1 MAIQA
6 VSLII
11 LWFLAF
17 SAAQNTCGEVQCKLL
32 PVKRDI
38 AIIFQELASEKG
50 VRLVYFYLEIDNDS
64 FNTLESKEGSFSKEW
79 VWAKTIREPMLFLPE
94 DYDIYSLGLLKYQVR
109 YLTVHLEE
117 QPNGCLAGLNT
128 SCQDNALGKTLLGNV
143 TKVTKKSS
151 GNHFHQKDFVCT
163 THVSN
168 SSGSLSLSISLDREL
183 NYLCCSVQNFTEMN
197 DPIIRCGI
205 HVESGWFLA
214 SLNAVFMI
222 LVIIL
227 FLYCP
232 LIPLLLP
239 DFVFNL
245 QHEYENEEKKEQQI
259 RNKQKSTIEKKGES
273 EEDPDKE
280 DNQEENDIALA
291 NMGLEEETDQE
302 NNQVL
307 LSQPNEQENEIKQ
320 LVESEEDREEDDS
333 YGLEFNFPVRDDH
346 EASDCELIP
355 LDDASPI
362 TVCDLLGNFAKEL
375 PHLKINFN
383 LKLLFLCFVVF
394 PTFLHLKLAV
404 IMFHKFRFYQ
414 QTCQKLPM
422 DDFKKVE
429 SSGSSVCSLMGFY
442 SWRAKETVLNIMLL
456 TGCVN
461 LFVLLLFIR
470 PKDLFYQPKSMCD
483 DSRSV
488 SISHD
493 ILQRLNVQREWVYD
507 FTFFILKQ
515 YMNALKGCLKKL
527 TPNLNLLSRESR
539 QRRAFR
545 FLCVS
550 LSALPGLL
558 VVAASAIIFMM
569 VFLITLGFKILWFS
583 PLVTCFIIL
592 MKKIEQ
598 ICFYSKNVR
607 ALSAVFAA
615 TSFIMMYILV
625 ITVLDISVTFII
637 QTFLFTIMG
646 VILNAEF
653 VTPYVA
659 FILVV
664 TRNMYLCYS
673 NLQSR
678 YKEVKGLIS
687 KHWKDDTKNL
697 PWINCTSNDTIP
709 KDLFWIVCGSN
720 KRREFFW
727 CARVDNEFDSQE
739 HIVLPI
745 RTEMFFMLRDMALI
759 LLFLFLS
766 LFTILSFKSTKEIS
780 ALVSTIFVFIS
791 GAIPSLILGGFA
803 KKETFISGWNK
814 IRIEKKIKKA
824 VKDYVAKME
833 LRHSERL

>member
-6 VSLII
+6 VSLIV

-17 SAAQNTCGEVQCKLL
+17 SAAQNTCGKVQCKLL
-32 PVKRDI
+32 PVKRDV
-38 AIIFQELASEKG
+38 AITFQKLASEKS
-50 VRLVYFYLEIDNDS
+50 VRLVYFNLEIDNDS
-64 FNTLESKEGSFSKEW
+64 FNTLESKERSFAKEW

-117 QPNGCLAGLNT
+117 QPNGCLARLNT
-128 SCQDNALGKTLLGNV
+128 SCQDNALGETLLGNV
-143 TKVTKKSS
+143 MKVTKESS
-151 GNHFHQKDFVCT
+151 GNHLHQKDFVCT

-197 DPIIRCGI
+197 DPLIRCGI

-214 SLNAVFMI
+214 SLNAVFII

-245 QHEYENEEKKEQQI
+245 QREYENERKEEQQI
-259 RNKQKSTIEKKGES
+259 RNKEDDQEK
-273 EEDPDKE
+273 
-280 DNQEENDIALA
+280 NDIALA
-291 NMGLEEETDQE
+291 NIGLEEETDQE

-307 LSQPNEQENEIKQ
+307 HSQPNEQENEIEQ
-320 LVESEEDREEDDS
+320 RVESEEDRKEEDS
-333 YGLEFNFPVRDDH
+333 YGLELNFPVHDDH
-346 EASDCELIP
+346 ETSDCEIP

-362 TVCDLLGNFAKEL
+362 TFCDLLGNYAKAL
-375 PHLKINFN
+375 PHLKIIGSFN

-394 PTFLHLKLAV
+394 PIFLYLKFAV

-414 QTCQKLPM
+414 QTCQK
-422 DDFKKVE
+422 FKKPAK
-429 SSGSSVCSLMGFY
+429 SMPSVCLLMGFY
-442 SWRAKETVLNIMLL
+442 SWRAKETVWNIMLL

-461 LFVLLLFIR
+461 WFVLLLFIR
-470 PKDLFYQPKSMCD
+470 PKDLFHRFKRESGGFQ
-483 DSRSV
+483 SV
-488 SISHD
+488 SISHG

-527 TPNLNLLSRESR
+527 TPSRKNLRLRESR

-545 FLCVS
+545 SLCVS
-550 LSALPGLL
+550 VSAFPGLL
-558 VVAASAIIFMM
+558 VVASSAIIFIV
-569 VFLITLGFKILWFS
+569 VFLITLGLKILWFS

-598 ICFYSKNVR
+598 IDFNSKNVR
-607 ALSAVFAA
+607 VLSFFFFFAV
-615 TSFIMMYILV
+615 TSFSMMYILV
-625 ITVLDISVTFII
+625 LTVLDISVTFVI
-637 QTFLFTIMG
+637 QTFLFTVMG

-653 VTPYVA
+653 LTPYVA

-664 TRNMYLCYS
+664 ERNMYLCYS

-697 PWINCTSNDTIP
+697 PWLNCSSNDTIP

-720 KRREFFW
+720 ERREFFW

-745 RTEMFFMLRDMALI
+745 RTEMCFMLRDMALI

-766 LFTILSFKSTKEIS
+766 LFTILSFNSTKDI
-780 ALVSTIFVFIS
+780 
-791 GAIPSLILGGFA
+791 
-803 KKETFISGWNK
+803 
-814 IRIEKKIKKA
+814 
-824 VKDYVAKME
+824 
-833 LRHSERL
+833 